1 MLTTIAK
8 RVQTRLSKQGI
19 KVTLGEIKP
28 VVESMVADIN
38 NPTDQ
43 EVLSVVAHFLSNA
56 TKLAVVDDVA
66 LEQTAVEE
74 TLTHENVDIVNSVDN
89 AINTA
94 SIQDIDSSDLY
105 INEAALNTDQPAPLA
120 TTTKSELIT
129 TTADQMGIA
138 LNAQEISQIAENIS
152 ICSDDF
158 EQDIDAIKSAIM
170 AFINHK
176 AMINQ
181 SKINELIHEVRDVV
195 GAKNSEN
202 SQLLSD
208 GLRSI
213 NQDIQEAN
221 KAFKSNVSKALAA
234 FDIPALKAS

>member
-1 MLTTIAK
+1 M
-8 RVQTRLSKQGI
+8 
-19 KVTLGEIKP
+19 TL
-28 VVESMVADIN
+28 
-38 NPTDQ
+38 
-43 EVLSVVAHFLSNA
+43 
-56 TKLAVVDDVA
+56 
-66 LEQTAVEE
+66 
-74 TLTHENVDIVNSVDN
+74 
-89 AINTA
+89 
-94 SIQDIDSSDLY
+94 SIQEDIE
-105 INEAALNTDQPAPLA
+105 EAIAPQTAPLA
-120 TTTKSELIT
+120 TTTKSQLIT
-129 TTADQMGIA
+129 TTADQMGIS

-221 KAFKSNVSKALAA
+221 KAFKSNASKALAA

>member
-1 MLTTIAK
+1 MLNTIAK
-8 RVQTRLSKQGI
+8 RVQSRLSRAGV
-19 KVTLGEIKP
+19 KVSLGEIK
-28 VVESMVADIN
+28 EQCEMIISDIENPKEEEILNVQMQFYNRSSNLSIQNLDN
-38 NPTDQ
+38 NI
-43 EVLSVVAHFLSNA
+43 
-56 TKLAVVDDVA
+56 DDV
-66 LEQTAVEE
+66 
-74 TLTHENVDIVNSVDN
+74 
-89 AINTA
+89 
-94 SIQDIDSSDLY
+94 SIQNLDNNIDDVSIQNLDDNIDDLFAPVSTQ
-105 INEAALNTDQPAPLA
+105 ETNTLAP
-120 TTTKSELIT
+120 TTKSQLIAT
-129 TTADQMGIA
+129 TSDQMGIA

-181 SKINELIHEVRDVV
+181 SKINELIHEVREVV
-195 GAKNSEN
+195 SEKNQEN

-213 NQDIQEAN
+213 NNDIQEAN

>member
-1 MLTTIAK
+1 MTKLLNTVATRI
-8 RVQTRLSKQGI
+8 QTRLSRKGL
-19 KVTLGEIKP
+19 KVALGEVKDHLKANVGNIENITD
-28 VVESMVADIN
+28 VEVNA
-38 NPTDQ
+38 TT
-43 EVLSVVAHFLSNA
+43 EYFLSSA
-56 TKLAVVDDVA
+56 S
-66 LEQTAVEE
+66 Q
-74 TLTHENVDIVNSVDN
+74 LTVIGENVDNADN
-89 AINTA
+89 ADSDIDNVLTL
-94 SIQDIDSSDLY
+94 SIQEDVEE
-105 INEAALNTDQPAPLA
+105 EAIAPQTAPLA
-120 TTTKSELIT
+120 TTTKSQLIT
-129 TTADQMGIA
+129 TTADQMGIS

>member
-1 MLTTIAK
+1 MLTTVAK
-8 RVQTRLSKQGI
+8 RIQTKLSRKGI
-19 KVTLGEIKP
+19 KQPLGVIKDYLKTN
-28 VVESMVADIN
+28 VGNIENISDSEELA
-38 NPTDQ
+38 TT
-43 EVLSVVAHFLSNA
+43 EYFLTIANQ
-56 TKLAVVDDVA
+56 LIVIG
-66 LEQTAVEE
+66 
-74 TLTHENVDIVNSVDN
+74 ENVDNVDN
-89 AINTA
+89 ADNADSDIDGVLTTL
-94 SIQDIDSSDLY
+94 SIQEDIE
-105 INEAALNTDQPAPLA
+105 EAIAPLA
-120 TTTKSELIT
+120 PTTKSQLIAT
-129 TTADQMGIA
+129 TSDQMGIA

>member
-1 MLTTIAK
+1 MLSTVAK
-8 RVQTRLSKQGI
+8 RIQSRLSRAGV
-19 KVTLGEIKP
+19 KVVLGEIK
-28 VVESMVADIN
+28 EQCDRLISDID
-38 NPTDQ
+38 NPTETELLAIQ
-43 EVLSVVAHFLSNA
+43 NYFMSNA
-56 TKLAVVDDVA
+56 NQLIVISDV
-66 LEQTAVEE
+66 
-74 TLTHENVDIVNSVDN
+74 VDIVNNVDSD
-89 AINTA
+89 IDDVNTS
-94 SIQDIDSSDLY
+94 SIQEDIEETA
-105 INEAALNTDQPAPLA
+105 IAPQTAPLA
-120 TTTKSELIT
+120 TTTKSQLIT

-152 ICSDDF
+152 ISSDDF

-176 AMINQ
+176 SMINQ
-181 SKINELIHEVRDVV
+181 SKIDELIHEVREVV

>member
-1 MLTTIAK
+1 MLSTVAK
-8 RVQTRLSKQGI
+8 RIQSRLSRQGV
-19 KVTLGEIKP
+19 KVALGEIK
-28 VVESMVADIN
+28 EQCDRLISDIE
-38 NPTDQ
+38 NPTETDLLAIQ
-43 EVLSVVAHFLSNA
+43 NYFMSNA
-56 TKLAVVDDVA
+56 NQLIVIGDVV
-66 LEQTAVEE
+66 
-74 TLTHENVDIVNSVDN
+74 ENVDSDIDNVN
-89 AINTA
+89 TL
-94 SIQDIDSSDLY
+94 SIQEDIE
-105 INEAALNTDQPAPLA
+105 EAIAPQTAPLA
-120 TTTKSELIT
+120 TTTKSELIAT
-129 TTADQMGIA
+129 TSDQMGIS

-152 ICSDDF
+152 ISSDDF

-181 SKINELIHEVRDVV
+181 SKINELIYEVREVV

-213 NQDIQEAN
+213 NNDIQEAN

>member
-8 RVQTRLSKQGI
+8 RIQSRLSRAGL
-19 KVTLGEIKP
+19 KVSLGEIK
-28 VVESMVADIN
+28 EQCDRLISDID
-38 NPTDQ
+38 NPTETELLAIQ
-43 EVLSVVAHFLSNA
+43 NYFMSNA
-56 TKLAVVDDVA
+56 NQLIVISDV
-66 LEQTAVEE
+66 
-74 TLTHENVDIVNSVDN
+74 VDIVNNVDSD
-89 AINTA
+89 IDDVNTS
-94 SIQDIDSSDLY
+94 SIQEDIE
-105 INEAALNTDQPAPLA
+105 EAIAPQTAPLA
-120 TTTKSELIT
+120 TTTKSQLIT
-129 TTADQMGIA
+129 TTADQMGIS